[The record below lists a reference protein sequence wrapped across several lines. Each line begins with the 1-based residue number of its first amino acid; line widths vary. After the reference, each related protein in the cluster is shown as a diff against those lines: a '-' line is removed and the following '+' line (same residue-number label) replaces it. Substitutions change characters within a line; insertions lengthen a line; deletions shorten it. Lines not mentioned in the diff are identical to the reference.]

1 MIHAP
6 AQPKHEH
13 SLYMSKT
20 NLTHSNLIAIF
31 GLAILFISACN
42 TPHSGD
48 EIKRLARVGNE
59 YLTLDHARNQ
69 IPDFMLQEDSI
80 GALKAYRETWI
91 ENRLMLQEAERL
103 QLRQNSEVQNKIQ
116 QAQQEVLTQA
126 LKEAVISDYEEELVV
141 TDEEARNYYQAHK
154 DQFVLNER
162 FVQFRH
168 LIAED
173 IESARAAK
181 RELMQAVPWP
191 EVAREYSLNAEAKI
205 TESEQFWPIS
215 MAASDI
221 SIMNRY
227 LKIIGQSEISP
238 IQRVNANYHFVQ
250 LMESRAKGE
259 HPDLDWLM
267 EQIKDWLLLDKRRR
281 HFSSYVKNLYLKA
294 RSNNEVDTYNVSQ
307 TNNEIQPSSADTL
320 QNNETNE

>member
-1 MIHAP
+1 MTA
-6 AQPKHEH
+6 
-13 SLYMSKT
+13 SKF
-20 NLTHSNLIAIF
+20 NVLKLI
-31 GLAILFISACN
+31 LACSFTLIILWGCN
-42 TPHSGD
+42 SSMSGD
-48 EIKRLARVGNE
+48 ETKRLARVGND
-59 YLTLDHARNQ
+59 YLTLEEARNR
-69 IPDFMLQEDSI
+69 IPAFILQQDSI
-80 GALKAYRETWI
+80 DALNSFRERWI
-91 ENRLMLQEAERL
+91 QNRLMLQEAERL
-103 QLRQNSEVQNKIQ
+103 QLRQDKQIRQKLQN
-116 QAQQEVLTQA
+116 AQQEVLTQA
-126 LKEAVISDYEEELVV
+126 LKDVVISEYEEELVV
-141 TDEEARNYYQAHK
+141 SDEEARNYYQAHK

-168 LIAED
+168 LIAKD

-191 EVAREYSLNAEAKI
+191 EVARKYSINAEAKI

-238 IQRVNANYHFVQ
+238 IQRVNGNYHFVQ
-250 LMESRAKGE
+250 LLESRAKGE

-294 RSNNEVDTYNVSQ
+294 QSNNEVETYNVLP
-307 TNNEIQPSSADTL
+307 TNSNYKPSIADTL
-320 QNNETNE
+320 ETNETDE

>member
-1 MIHAP
+1 MISSIF
-6 AQPKHEH
+6 KIINFI
-13 SLYMSKT
+13 LVGC
-20 NLTHSNLIAIF
+20 LT
-31 GLAILFISACN
+31 LFMFWGCN
-42 TPHSGD
+42 SSMSGD
-48 EIKRLARVGNE
+48 EVERLARVGNE
-59 YLTLDHARNQ
+59 YLTLEQARDQ
-69 IPDFMLQEDSI
+69 VPDFMLQEDSVN
-80 GALKAYRETWI
+80 ALNSFRKTWI
-91 ENRLMLQEAERL
+91 ENQLMLQEAQRL
-103 QLRQNSEVQNKIQ
+103 QLRQNNEVRRKLQK
-116 QAQQEVLTQA
+116 AQQEVLTQA
-126 LKEAVISDYEEELVV
+126 LKDIVVSKYEEELIVS
-141 TDEEARNYYQAHK
+141 DEEARNYYQAHK

-191 EVAREYSLNAEAKI
+191 EVAQKYSINPEAKI

-238 IQRVNANYHFVQ
+238 IQRVNGNYHFVQ
-250 LMESRAKGE
+250 LLESRAKGE

-294 RSNNEVDTYNVSQ
+294 QSNNEVETYNVLP
-307 TNNEIQPSSADTL
+307 TNSNFKPSIADTL
-320 QNNETNE
+320 ETNETDE

>member
-1 MIHAP
+1 MNNSNAT
-6 AQPKHEH
+6 
-13 SLYMSKT
+13 Y
-20 NLTHSNLIAIF
+20 SNLFIVVLLAIF
-31 GLAILFISACN
+31 LFSAC
-42 TPHSGD
+42 TSPQDGE

-59 YLTLDHARNQ
+59 YLTLEHARTQ
-69 IPDFMLQEDSI
+69 IPDFMLQQDSI
-80 GALKAYRETWI
+80 GALQTYRERWI

-103 QLRQNSEVQNKIQ
+103 QLRQDDEVQAKIQ
-116 QAQQEVLTQA
+116 HAQQEVLTQA
-126 LKEAVISDYEEELVV
+126 LKDAVISDYEEELVV

-191 EVAREYSLNAEAKI
+191 EVARKYSINAEAKI

-221 SIMNRY
+221 EIMNRY
-227 LKIIGQSEISP
+227 LNIIGQSEISP
-238 IQRVNANYHFVQ
+238 IQRVNGNYHFVQ
-250 LMESRAKGE
+250 LMESRAEGE

-294 RSNNEVDTYNVSQ
+294 QSNNEVDTFNVLQ
-307 TNNEIQPSSADTL
+307 TNYNTQPNRTDTL
-320 QNNETNE
+320 QNTETNE

>member
-1 MIHAP
+1 
-6 AQPKHEH
+6 
-13 SLYMSKT
+13 MSKST
-20 NLTHSNLIAIF
+20 FTIPKIVAYC
-31 GLAILFISACN
+31 GLAIILASACTSPRN
-42 TPHSGD
+42 GKET
-48 EIKRLARVGNE
+48 KRLARVGNE
-59 YLTLDHARNQ
+59 YLTLEHARTQ
-69 IPDFMLQEDSI
+69 IPDFMLKQDSI
-80 GALKAYRETWI
+80 EALKEYRETWI

-103 QLRQNSEVQNKIQ
+103 QLRQEDEVQSKIQ
-116 QAQQEVLTQA
+116 KAQQEVLTQA
-126 LKEAVISDYEEELVV
+126 LKDAVISDYEDELVV

-191 EVAREYSLNAEAKI
+191 EVARKYSLNAEAKI

-221 SIMNRY
+221 NIMNRY
-227 LKIIGQSEISP
+227 LNIIGQSEISP
-238 IQRVNANYHFVQ
+238 IQRVNGNYHFVQ

-294 RSNNEVDTYNVSQ
+294 QSNNEVDTFNVLQ
-307 TNNEIQPSSADTL
+307 TNNNAQPNPTDTL
-320 QNNETNE
+320 QTNETNE

>member
-1 MIHAP
+1 M
-6 AQPKHEH
+6 
-13 SLYMSKT
+13 
-20 NLTHSNLIAIF
+20 
-31 GLAILFISACN
+31 
-42 TPHSGD
+42 SGD
-48 EIKRLARVGNE
+48 ETKRLARVGND
-59 YLTLDHARNQ
+59 YLTLEEARNR
-69 IPDFMLQEDSI
+69 IPAFILQQDSI
-80 GALKAYRETWI
+80 DALNSFRERWI
-91 ENRLMLQEAERL
+91 QNRLMLQEAERL
-103 QLRQNSEVQNKIQ
+103 QLRQDKQIRQKLQN
-116 QAQQEVLTQA
+116 AQQEVLTQA
-126 LKEAVISDYEEELVV
+126 LKDVVISEYEEELVV
-141 TDEEARNYYQAHK
+141 SDEEARNYYQAHK

-168 LIAED
+168 LIAKD

-191 EVAREYSLNAEAKI
+191 EVARKYSINAEAKI

-238 IQRVNANYHFVQ
+238 IQRVNGNYHFVQ
-250 LMESRAKGE
+250 LLESRAKGE

-294 RSNNEVDTYNVSQ
+294 QSNNEVETYNVLP
-307 TNNEIQPSSADTL
+307 TNSNYKPSIADTL
-320 QNNETNE
+320 ETNETDE

>member
-1 MIHAP
+1 MTA
-6 AQPKHEH
+6 
-13 SLYMSKT
+13 SKF
-20 NLTHSNLIAIF
+20 NVLKLI
-31 GLAILFISACN
+31 LACSFTLIILWGCN
-42 TPHSGD
+42 SSMPGD
-48 EIKRLARVGNE
+48 ETKRLARVGND
-59 YLTLDHARNQ
+59 YLTLEEARNR
-69 IPDFMLQEDSI
+69 IPAFILQQDSI
-80 GALKAYRETWI
+80 DALNSFRERWI
-91 ENRLMLQEAERL
+91 QNRLMLQEAERL
-103 QLRQNSEVQNKIQ
+103 QLRQDKQIRQKLQN
-116 QAQQEVLTQA
+116 AQQEVLTQA
-126 LKEAVISDYEEELVV
+126 LKDVVISEYEEELVV
-141 TDEEARNYYQAHK
+141 SDEEARNYYQAHK

-168 LIAED
+168 LIAKD

-191 EVAREYSLNAEAKI
+191 EVARKYSINAEAKI

-238 IQRVNANYHFVQ
+238 IQRVNGNYHFVQ
-250 LMESRAKGE
+250 LLESRAKGE

-294 RSNNEVDTYNVSQ
+294 QSNNEVETYNVLP
-307 TNNEIQPSSADTL
+307 TNSNYKPSIADTL
-320 QNNETNE
+320 ETNETDE

>member
-1 MIHAP
+1 
-6 AQPKHEH
+6 
-13 SLYMSKT
+13 MSKT
-20 NLTHSNLIAIF
+20 KLIIFKLT
-31 GLAILFISACN
+31 AILGLLLFIVSTCT
-42 TPHSGD
+42 TPRSGD

-59 YLTLDHARNQ
+59 YLTLEHARNQ
-69 IPDFMLQEDSI
+69 IPDFMLQQDSV

-103 QLRQNSEVQNKIQ
+103 QLRQNSEVQNKLR

-168 LIAED
+168 LIAQD

-191 EVAREYSLNAEAKI
+191 EVAKKYSINAEAKI

-238 IQRVNANYHFVQ
+238 IQRVNGNYHFVQ
-250 LMESRAKGE
+250 LMESRAEGE

-267 EQIKDWLLLDKRRR
+267 EQIKDWLMLDKRRR

-294 RSNNEVDTYNVSQ
+294 QSNNEVDTYNVLQ
-307 TNNEIQPSSADTL
+307 TNNEIQSNSADTL
-320 QNNETNE
+320 QNNQTDE

>member
-1 MIHAP
+1 
-6 AQPKHEH
+6 
-13 SLYMSKT
+13 MSNPNSTISK
-20 NLTHSNLIAIF
+20 LLAASVLAIF
-31 GLAILFISACN
+31 FAAACTSPN
-42 TPHSGD
+42 DGEET
-48 EIKRLARVGNE
+48 KRLARVGNE
-59 YLTLDHARNQ
+59 YLTLEHARAQ
-69 IPDFMLQEDSI
+69 IPDFMLQQDSI
-80 GALKAYRETWI
+80 GALQAYRETWI

-103 QLRQNSEVQNKIQ
+103 QLRQDDEVQSKILK
-116 QAQQEVLTQA
+116 AQQDVLTQA
-126 LKEAVISDYEEELVV
+126 LKDAVISDYEEELIV

-191 EVAREYSLNAEAKI
+191 EVARKYSVNAEAKI

-238 IQRVNANYHFVQ
+238 IQRVNGNYHFVQ

-294 RSNNEVDTYNVSQ
+294 QSNNEVDTFNVLQ
-307 TNNEIQPSSADTL
+307 TNHNVQTNGTDTL
-320 QNNETNE
+320 QNTETNE

>member
-1 MIHAP
+1 MSAT
-6 AQPKHEH
+6 
-13 SLYMSKT
+13 LSKT
-20 NLTHSNLIAIF
+20 VAICV
-31 GLAILFISACN
+31 LLVIYTTAC
-42 TPHSGD
+42 TSPRSGD
-48 EIKRLARVGNE
+48 EVKRLARVGNE
-59 YLTLDHARNQ
+59 YLTLEQARTQ
-69 IPDFMLQEDSI
+69 IPDFMLQQDSI

-103 QLRQNSEVQNKIQ
+103 QLRRNSEVQHKIQ

-126 LKEAVISDYEEELVV
+126 LKDAVISDYEDELVI

-154 DQFVLNER
+154 EQFVLNER

-191 EVAREYSLNAEAKI
+191 EVARKYSLNAEAKI

-215 MAASDI
+215 MAASEI
-221 SIMNRY
+221 NIMNRY

-238 IQRVNANYHFVQ
+238 IQRVNGNYHFVQ
-250 LMESRAKGE
+250 LVESRAKGE

-294 RSNNEVDTYNVSQ
+294 QSNNEVDTYNVLQS
-307 TNNEIQPSSADTL
+307 NNEFKPSSADTL
-320 QNNETNE
+320 QTNETNE

>member
-1 MIHAP
+1 MG
-6 AQPKHEH
+6 
-13 SLYMSKT
+13 L
-20 NLTHSNLIAIF
+20 SNSNIF
-31 GLAILFISACN
+31 KQFTVIVLSVFITAAC
-42 TPHSGD
+42 TSPRTGD
-48 EIKRLARVGNE
+48 EVKRLARVGNE
-59 YLTLDHARNQ
+59 YLTLEQARTQ
-69 IPDFMLQEDSI
+69 IPDFMLQQDSI
-80 GALKAYRETWI
+80 EALKTYRETWI

-103 QLRQNSEVQNKIQ
+103 QLRQNSEVRNKIQ
-116 QAQQEVLTQA
+116 QAQQDVLMQA
-126 LKEAVISDYEEELVV
+126 LKDAVISDYEEELEV

-191 EVAREYSLNAEAKI
+191 EVARKYSLNAEAKI

-221 SIMNRY
+221 NIMNRY
-227 LKIIGQSEISP
+227 LNIIGQSEISP
-238 IQRVNANYHFVQ
+238 IQRVNGNYHFVQ

-267 EQIKDWLLLDKRRR
+267 EQIKDWLVLDKRRR

-294 RSNNEVDTYNVSQ
+294 QSNNEVDTYNVLPTNNKLQ
-307 TNNEIQPSSADTL
+307 TNSADTL

>member
-1 MIHAP
+1 
-6 AQPKHEH
+6 
-13 SLYMSKT
+13 MSATISKPV
-20 NLTHSNLIAIF
+20 AIF
-31 GLAILFISACN
+31 VLLIIYVTAC
-42 TPHSGD
+42 TSPRSG
-48 EIKRLARVGNE
+48 EEVKRLARVGNE
-59 YLTLDHARNQ
+59 YLTLEHARNQ
-69 IPDFMLQEDSI
+69 IPDFMLQQDSI

-103 QLRQNSEVQNKIQ
+103 QLRRNNEVQHKIQ

-126 LKEAVISDYEEELVV
+126 LKEAVISDYEEELVI

-168 LIAED
+168 LIAKD

-191 EVAREYSLNAEAKI
+191 EVARTYSLNAEAKI

-215 MAASDI
+215 MAASEI
-221 SIMNRY
+221 NIMNRY

-238 IQRVNANYHFVQ
+238 IQRVNGNYHFVQ

-294 RSNNEVDTYNVSQ
+294 QSNNEVDTYNVLQ
-307 TNNEIQPSSADTL
+307 ATNEFNPNSADTL
-320 QNNETNE
+320 QTNETNE